1 MVERKQTDTSTHE
14 LRRDQAERKDDERE
28 RVAESVTP
36 DEEDQHRRRADKA
49 AYLERKLAERE
60 RAERDADTP

>member
-1 MVERKQTDTSTHE
+1 MPDRKQTDTSTRE

-28 RVAESVTP
+28 RAAGSVTP

-49 AYLERKLAERE
+49 DYLERKLAERE
-60 RAERDADTP
+60 RSERERG

>member
-1 MVERKQTDTSTHE
+1 MADRKQTDTSTRE
-14 LRRDQAERKDDERE
+14 LRRDQAERRDEERE
-28 RVAESVTP
+28 RVPGSVTP

-60 RAERDADTP
+60 RSERERD